1 MLTLIATP
9 IGNLSDITYRAV
21 ETLRAADV
29 VYCEDTR
36 RTLQLLNHLD
46 IKKTLVSCHEHNER
60 ERAEEVVSHLR
71 AGRSVAYV
79 SDAGMPGI
87 SDPGAALVSACIAA
101 GLPYTV
107 LPGASAV
114 LTAAVLSGLP
124 CRTFSFY
131 GFLPRDSKGRRAY
144 LERIAACG
152 QLAILYES
160 PHRVGAT
167 LAALRDALGE
177 RFPAAGAI
185 GAALLLGFFSY
196 GLSIFFYVRAQRDL
210 GAARTSAYY
219 SVNPFLGALLSF
231 LLLKEALPH
240 LYIPALLVMAI
251 GAAFATLDALRLR
264 HAHTHTHTVVHTHD
278 GSTHT
283 HTFEHSHPHTHFLN
297 EEAHAHPHSGAH
309 HAD

>member
-144 LERIAACG
+144 LEWIAACG

-167 LAALRDALGE
+167 LAALRDALGD
-177 RFPAAGAI
+177 RP
-185 GAALLLGFFSY
+185 AALLRELTKKFESVERGT
-196 GLSIFFYVRAQRDL
+196 LSEL
-210 GAARTSAYY
+210 AARFSDTEPKGEC
-219 SVNPFLGALLSF
+219 VICVL
-231 LLLKEALPH
+231 
-240 LYIPALLVMAI
+240 
-251 GAAFATLDALRLR
+251 AAQEEHVPVETDALDALLLRALGDGFSVKDAAALAVERLGVKKKDAYAR
-264 HAHTHTHTVVHTHD
+264 ALD
-278 GSTHT
+278 LR
-283 HTFEHSHPHTHFLN
+283 E
-297 EEAHAHPHSGAH
+297 EEA
-309 HAD
+309 

>member
-9 IGNLSDITYRAV
+9 IGNLSDITYRAI

-167 LAALRDALGE
+167 FEALRDALGD
-177 RFPAAGAI
+177 RP
-185 GAALLLGFFSY
+185 AALLRELTKKFESVERGT
-196 GLSIFFYVRAQRDL
+196 LSEL
-210 GAARTSAYY
+210 AARFSDTEPKGEC
-219 SVNPFLGALLSF
+219 VICVL
-231 LLLKEALPH
+231 
-240 LYIPALLVMAI
+240 
-251 GAAFATLDALRLR
+251 AAQEEHVPVETDALDALLLRALGDGFSVKDAAALAVERLGVKKKDAYAR
-264 HAHTHTHTVVHTHD
+264 ALD
-278 GSTHT
+278 LR
-283 HTFEHSHPHTHFLN
+283 E
-297 EEAHAHPHSGAH
+297 EEA
-309 HAD
+309 

>member
-87 SDPGAALVSACIAA
+87 SDPGAALVSACIEA

-167 LAALRDALGE
+167 LAALRDALGD
-177 RFPAAGAI
+177 RP
-185 GAALLLGFFSY
+185 AALLRELTKKFESVERGT
-196 GLSIFFYVRAQRDL
+196 LSEL
-210 GAARTSAYY
+210 AARFSDTEPKGEC
-219 SVNPFLGALLSF
+219 VICVL
-231 LLLKEALPH
+231 
-240 LYIPALLVMAI
+240 
-251 GAAFATLDALRLR
+251 AAQEEHVPVETDALDALLLRALGDGFSVKDAAALAVERLGVKKKDAYAR
-264 HAHTHTHTVVHTHD
+264 ALD
-278 GSTHT
+278 LR
-283 HTFEHSHPHTHFLN
+283 E
-297 EEAHAHPHSGAH
+297 EEA
-309 HAD
+309 

>member
-1 MLTLIATP
+1 M
-9 IGNLSDITYRAV
+9 
-21 ETLRAADV
+21 
-29 VYCEDTR
+29 YCEDTR

-167 LAALRDALGE
+167 FAALRDALGD
-177 RFPAAGAI
+177 RP
-185 GAALLLGFFSY
+185 AALLRELTKKFESVERGT
-196 GLSIFFYVRAQRDL
+196 LSEL
-210 GAARTSAYY
+210 AARFSDTEPKGEC
-219 SVNPFLGALLSF
+219 VICVL
-231 LLLKEALPH
+231 
-240 LYIPALLVMAI
+240 
-251 GAAFATLDALRLR
+251 AAQEEHAPVETDALDALLLRALEDGFSVKDAAALAVERLGVKKKDAYAR
-264 HAHTHTHTVVHTHD
+264 ALD
-278 GSTHT
+278 LR
-283 HTFEHSHPHTHFLN
+283 E
-297 EEAHAHPHSGAH
+297 EEA
-309 HAD
+309 

>member
-167 LAALRDALGE
+167 FTALRDALGD
-177 RFPAAGAI
+177 RP
-185 GAALLLGFFSY
+185 AALLRELTKKFESVERGT
-196 GLSIFFYVRAQRDL
+196 LSEL
-210 GAARTSAYY
+210 AARFSDTEPKGEC
-219 SVNPFLGALLSF
+219 VICVL
-231 LLLKEALPH
+231 
-240 LYIPALLVMAI
+240 
-251 GAAFATLDALRLR
+251 AAQEEHAPVETDALDALLLRALGDGFSVKDAAALAVERLGVKKKDAYAR
-264 HAHTHTHTVVHTHD
+264 ALD
-278 GSTHT
+278 LR
-283 HTFEHSHPHTHFLN
+283 E
-297 EEAHAHPHSGAH
+297 EEA
-309 HAD
+309 

>member
-167 LAALRDALGE
+167 FVALRDALGD
-177 RFPAAGAI
+177 RP
-185 GAALLLGFFSY
+185 AALLRELTKKFESVERGT
-196 GLSIFFYVRAQRDL
+196 LSEL
-210 GAARTSAYY
+210 AARFSDTEPKGEC
-219 SVNPFLGALLSF
+219 VICVL
-231 LLLKEALPH
+231 
-240 LYIPALLVMAI
+240 
-251 GAAFATLDALRLR
+251 AAQEEHVPVETDALDALLLRALGDGFSVKDAAALAVERLGVKKKDAYAR
-264 HAHTHTHTVVHTHD
+264 ALD
-278 GSTHT
+278 LR
-283 HTFEHSHPHTHFLN
+283 E
-297 EEAHAHPHSGAH
+297 EEA
-309 HAD
+309 